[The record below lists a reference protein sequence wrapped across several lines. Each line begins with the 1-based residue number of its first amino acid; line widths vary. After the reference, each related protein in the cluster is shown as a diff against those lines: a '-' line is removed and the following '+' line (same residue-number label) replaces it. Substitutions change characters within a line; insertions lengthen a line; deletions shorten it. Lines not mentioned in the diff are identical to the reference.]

1 MSKIGER
8 EFDMQC
14 RLCTSTEEGH
24 IQIFGPEGESQNL
37 ASKIKE
43 CLPVSVSTHAMS
55 ICFPILFSCK
65 IGLQMYIFL
74 SKSRVCLMA
83 RISLLWA

>member
-43 CLPVSVSTHAMS
+43 CLPVSVSTHATS
-55 ICFPILFSCK
+55 ICFSFPFYFPVKLDSKCTFSFRNL
-65 IGLQMYIFL
+65 G
-74 SKSRVCLMA
+74 SV
-83 RISLLWA
+83 

>member
-1 MSKIGER
+1 MSKMRER

-24 IQIFGPEGESQNL
+24 IQIFGPEGECQNL

-43 CLPVSVSTHAMS
+43 CLPVSVSNHETL
-55 ICFPILFSCK
+55 IYFPLNFI
-65 IGLQMYIFL
+65 
-74 SKSRVCLMA
+74 
-83 RISLLWA
+83 

>member
-1 MSKIGER
+1 MSKISEK

-24 IQIFGPEGESQNL
+24 IQIFGPEGECRNL

-43 CLPVSVSTHAMS
+43 CLPVSVS
-55 ICFPILFSCK
+55 ILET
-65 IGLQMYIFL
+65 
-74 SKSRVCLMA
+74 
-83 RISLLWA
+83 